1 MPDATTGSTT
11 GDLTLTWTPE
21 PADWPALDADALIVS
36 QEHLTQIAERITVQ
50 RENEEAQQPE
60 SLAWSM
66 PDGAPERITIT
77 QSKDGSTLLLD
88 VLIADWV
95 GLFPI
100 EIEFMRAGQVP
111 QQVSEWDAVPAP
123 QVDVYAYRASSEN
136 VRRFRLVVQ
145 ALTAQSDVIETATY
159 TITVYAN
166 YTIGRNALKEAVQ
179 ARNEAIGD

>member
-11 GDLTLTWTPE
+11 GDLTLTWTPA
-21 PADWPALDADALIVS
+21 PSTWPALDADALIVS
-36 QEHLTQIAERITVQ
+36 QEHLTQIAERITVA

-66 PDGAPERITIT
+66 PDGAPDHITIT

-88 VLIADWV
+88 VLIADWI
-95 GLFPI
+95 GLFSI

-123 QVDVYAYRASSEN
+123 EVDVYAYRASSEN

-145 ALTAQSDVIETATY
+145 ALTAQGEVIETATY

-166 YTIGRNALKEAVQ
+166 YTIGRNALKDAVQ
-179 ARNEAIGD
+179 QRKENVK